1 MDGDIR
7 ILAIVYCDTGYD
19 TFNIVWSNYNE
30 MNITGLISGI
40 VMLLAPVEEV
50 NVASKI
56 YKGTVMTGKIIEKT
70 EEGTWGASMHEEGY
84 TGLKNTI
91 LEIGGLK

>member
-1 MDGDIR
+1 
-7 ILAIVYCDTGYD
+7 
-19 TFNIVWSNYNE
+19 

-40 VMLLAPVEEV
+40 VMLLSPTEEV
-50 NVASKI
+50 NIASKI
-56 YKGTVMTGKIIEKT
+56 YKGTVLAGKVIEKT
-70 EEGTWGASMHEEGY
+70 DEGTWGASMHEEGY

>member
-1 MDGDIR
+1 MVDDIR
-7 ILAIVYCDTGYD
+7 ILATINSDAGYVD
-19 TFNIVWSNYNE
+19 SYIVWSNYNE

-50 NVASKI
+50 NIGTKI
-56 YKGTVMTGKIIEKT
+56 YKGTVLTGKVIQKT
-70 EEGTWGASMHEEGY
+70 EDGTWKASMHEEGY

>member
-1 MDGDIR
+1 MANDHSGASDVDI
-7 ILAIVYCDTGYD
+7 D
-19 TFNIVWSNYNE
+19 IVWTVDNE

-56 YKGTVMTGKIIEKT
+56 YKGTVLTSKVIQKT
-70 EEGTWGASMHEEGY
+70 EEGTWKASMHEEGY